1 MVAPSMAV
9 AEFEPPTVPATACEL
24 AEMGKTGVVAGSSA
38 AAPGCL
44 EGDDFNHAAKKRRV
58 LRAASSLA
66 PNSVQLDAYSDLDAG
81 SLVANST
88 SKLAQDA
95 CVHVGAAGVDDEEK
109 ELKLVRSANVAPRGR
124 KRPFLRAAS
133 SLAPSQSTWRDSPSP
148 VAEDDVQEEVEA
160 AGAIVHEIVQPQLH
174 SDAHG
179 MSNSPEKAKAA
190 SIVERGNTTVF
201 SNQGTI
207 APTLVVESDNHGT
220 KGWLDCFPGHVLP
233 DNQMEL
239 LAQKGDKEI
248 VAATCHGR
256 SESACVEQVLLEVSS
271 VEPANTDVPTNLGTL
286 TPTLVVESENHGV
299 YGTKGELDCPL
310 GPASLALQMELCS
323 GTAGVVATCHGRSE
337 PAPVEQQLV
346 DNGTMPGLDRV
357 LSKLPRQ
364 PARRRIVGK
373 QRVPALA
380 KNGSVLIR
388 QSLGHT
394 LRPPEA
400 GFLVRVQGDG
410 WGGPSNGSASFLATI
425 TEADDDTYTV
435 IRRGDCHGSW
445 DETHVLKRECSILAR
460 TSSQQDVYLHRVPAC
475 SI

>member
-1 MVAPSMAV
+1 MAAPSMAL
-9 AEFEPPTVPATACEL
+9 AELEPPTVPATACEL
-24 AEMGKTGVVAGSSA
+24 AEIGKTGVVARSFA
-38 AAPGCL
+38 AGPGCL
-44 EGDDFNHAAKKRRV
+44 EGDDVNHTAKKRRV

-66 PNSVQLDAYSDLDAG
+66 PNSMQLEIYSDLDAG

-88 SKLAQDA
+88 SQLAQDA
-95 CVHVGAAGVDDEEK
+95 CVDAGAGGVDDEEN
-109 ELKLVRSANVAPRGR
+109 ELKVVRSANVAPRGR

-160 AGAIVHEIVQPQLH
+160 PGAIVQEVVQQQL

-179 MSNSPEKAKAA
+179 MSMSPEEAKAA
-190 SIVERGNTTVF
+190 SMVERCTTTVF
-201 SNQGTI
+201 NNQGTI
-207 APTLVVESDNHGT
+207 APTLVVESESRGT
-220 KGWLDCFPGHVLP
+220 KCWLDCSPGHVLP
-233 DNQMEL
+233 ENQMEL
-239 LAQKGDKEI
+239 LAQNGDIET
-248 VAATCHGR
+248 VAPTCHGR
-256 SESACVEQVLLEVSS
+256 SESACVEQQVLLEVSS
-271 VEPANTDVPTNLGTL
+271 IEPANTDVPTNLGTL

-299 YGTKGELDCPL
+299 YGTKGELECSL
-310 GPASLALQMELCS
+310 GPASPALQMELRS
-323 GTAGVVATCHGRSE
+323 GKADEVATCHGRSE
-337 PAPVEQQLV
+337 PARVEQQLV
-346 DNGTMPGLDRV
+346 DNGTMPGLDTV

-373 QRVPALA
+373 QRVPALS

-410 WGGPSNGSASFLATI
+410 WGGRSSGSASFLATI

-460 TSSQQDVYLHRVPAC
+460 TSSQQDMYLHRVHAC